1 MTGLMSRQLGKL
13 LTLSCSEALS
23 SHHPHVDK
31 KQSVWSAVGI
41 QVHSSSEL
49 LRFPSLLLC
58 SVVCEFVLGGLGVQ
72 TFPLGTCKC

>member
-13 LTLSCSEALS
+13 STLSCFEALS

-31 KQSVWSAVGI
+31 KWRVWSAVGI
-41 QVHSSSEL
+41 QVRSSSEL

-58 SVVCEFVLGGLGVQ
+58 SVICEVVLGGLGVQ
-72 TFPLGTCKC
+72 TFPLGTCKS